1 MKMNELGDA
10 KKYTEVSF
18 MIFRT
23 GSCLIVGNCTEEKLY
38 FVYDFIK
45 KMLYEE
51 YHLIYVQNETTVTK
65 DKKMKLRKKKVIM
78 TCEYYNNNISH

>member
-10 KKYTEVSF
+10 QKYTEVSF

-45 KMLYEE
+45 KMLDEE
-51 YHLIYVQNETTVTK
+51 YPLIFVQNDNIQSKE
-65 DKKMKLRKKKVIM
+65 KKMKLRKKKVIM
-78 TCEYYNNNISH
+78 TQEYYDNNIS